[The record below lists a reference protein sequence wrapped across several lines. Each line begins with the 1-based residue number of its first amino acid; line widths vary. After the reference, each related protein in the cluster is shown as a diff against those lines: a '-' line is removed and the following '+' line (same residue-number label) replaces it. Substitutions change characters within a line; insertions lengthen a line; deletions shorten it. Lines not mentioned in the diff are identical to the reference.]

1 MEASFTR
8 QRWNQPL
15 GKAKPDPLKPI
26 ANSLPLGA
34 HRAFYRV
41 LVGSLGSVSRP
52 TNCANRSTISDEMT
66 NAECPEAIS

>member
-1 MEASFTR
+1 
-8 QRWNQPL
+8 
-15 GKAKPDPLKPI
+15 
-26 ANSLPLGA
+26 LGA